1 MNTDIISRINFE
13 QLPDVCDINDLDA
26 LLPLSRSS
34 IYRGARNG
42 EIPCRNVGKRVIF
55 SKADLIRR
63 FGGQTAESIGN
74 AFS

>member
-1 MNTDIISRINFE
+1 MNTDIISRINFD

-42 EIPCRNVGKRVIF
+42 DIPQCRLVKRTHL
-55 SKADLIRR
+55 KKPKL
-63 FGGQTAESIGN
+63 
-74 AFS
+74 

>member
-26 LLPLSRSS
+26 LLPISRSS
-34 IYRGARNG
+34 IYLGARNG

-55 SKADLIRR
+55 SKTDLIRR
-63 FGGQTAESIGN
+63 FGGRTAESIGN